1 MEEKVTIE
9 LDGQNFEI
17 DIAKLI
23 GAISELDT
31 AWQSVANRR
40 MKRGKYEGVL
50 QVLYL
55 CQTGHKI
62 SNDEVTPDMMAT
74 VAKELV

>member
-1 MEEKVTIE
+1 METVTIE
-9 LDGQNFEI
+9 INGQKFEI
-17 DIAKLI
+17 DIAKLV
-23 GAISELDT
+23 GAIGELDT

-50 QVLYL
+50 QVIYL

-62 SNDEVTPDMMAT
+62 GIDEVTPEMLAT
-74 VAKELV
+74 VAKELI

>member
-1 MEEKVTIE
+1 MENVTIE
-9 LDGQNFEI
+9 LDGQKFEI
-17 DIAKLI
+17 DISKLI
-23 GAISELDT
+23 GAIGELDT

-50 QVLYL
+50 QVIYL

-62 SNDEVTPDMMAT
+62 GIDEVTPAMMAT
-74 VAKELV
+74 VAKELI